1 MSKFGSARTA
11 LKAGSA
17 NAPLPI
23 SRILISVTVGPRDA
37 RGTLPP
43 LRRWA
48 LRILVDLLIVVH
60 RNEFIERIEIVDVEL
75 PLQMIQLVLYGTRKE
90 AVLAELVLTP
100 VTILRLHPDAFTA
113 ADISNVARD

>member
-1 MSKFGSARTA
+1 
-11 LKAGSA
+11 
-17 NAPLPI
+17 
-23 SRILISVTVGPRDA
+23 VGPRNA

-48 LRILVDLLIVVH
+48 FWILVDLLIVVH

-75 PLQMIQLVLYGTRKE
+75 PLQMIQLVLYGACQET
-90 AVLAELVLTP
+90 VLAELVLTP
-100 VTILRLHPDAFTA
+100 VTILRLHPDAFTT